1 MKKGIITMIALMLGM
16 ASVTAQNKLI
26 VSGSGDVTIRQGE
39 QTVVN
44 DGPVTRHEDQITAH
58 SYQDVNLTLQE
69 LRSLTVSGAGDL
81 EGIGTFKGAYLSISS
96 TGTGD
101 INLTIDYDTV
111 TAIVTGVGDVNLDG
125 RCHYLK
131 ATVMGLGD
139 LNVNGLKADSVAV
152 LRTRNGESQ
161 WEWKW
166 DNNGNSGS
174 KGSSGSNNKSSKSH
188 KSLLLRPHWMGV
200 DAGLNLMLGP
210 GANGEFEGNYVL
222 LELRPLNSWN
232 FNFNIADIGLAFTR
246 SHAVGIYTGVGLGWN
261 NYSFSYPVRL
271 GKDGDKLVCNAVDEL
286 AEGPVRRSKL
296 GVLYLQSPLMLE
308 VRPTKK
314 SYIALGVTGG
324 IRIDTWT
331 KVKFQAGKKEKIH
344 SDYFVNRF
352 KLDASLRA
360 GGNHLG
366 FFANYNLL
374 PLFQENKAPEAHTL
388 SFGLSLNF

>member
-26 VSGSGDVTIRQGE
+26 VSGAGDVTIRQGE
-39 QTVVN
+39 QTAVN
-44 DGPVTRHEDQITAH
+44 DGPVTRHEDHITAH
-58 SYQDVNLTLQE
+58 SYQDVKLTLEE
-69 LRSLTVSGAGDL
+69 LRSLTVSGAGDV
-81 EGIGTFKGAYLSISS
+81 EGIGTFKGKELSISS

-101 INLTIDYDTV
+101 INLNIDYDSV
-111 TAIVTGVGDVNLDG
+111 SAIITGVGDVNLSG
-125 RCHYLK
+125 RCHFLK
-131 ATVMGLGD
+131 ATVMGMGD
-139 LNVNGLKADSVAV
+139 LNIDGLKADSVSILSSSA
-152 LRTRNGESQ
+152 GKGQ

-166 DNNGNSGS
+166 EQNNNSGS
-174 KGSSGSNNKSSKSH
+174 KGSNVSNNKSSKSH

-210 GANGEFEGNYVL
+210 GQNADFTGNYSL

-232 FNFNIADIGLAFTR
+232 FNFNVADIGLAFCR

-271 GKDGDKLVCNAVDEL
+271 SKDADKLVCNLIDEV
-286 AEGPVRRSKL
+286 AEGSVRRSKL

-314 SYIALGVTGG
+314 SYIAMGVTGG

-331 KVKFQAGKKEKIH
+331 KIKFHAGSKEKIH

-374 PLFQENKAPEAHTL
+374 PLFLENKAPETHTL